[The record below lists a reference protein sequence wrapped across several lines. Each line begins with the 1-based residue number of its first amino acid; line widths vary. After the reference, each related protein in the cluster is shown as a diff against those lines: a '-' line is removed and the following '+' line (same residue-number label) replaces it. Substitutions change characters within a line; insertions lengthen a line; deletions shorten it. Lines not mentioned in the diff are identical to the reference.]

1 MNKTVDFDSKAV
13 LRKNHPLLAFL
24 EPLETKTVTFKRRS
38 VSLLPFGPD
47 KFLWLILSGWLMGLR
62 GNSDGDMKGT
72 GLNCPGDMLGLTAF
86 SGVTQDV
93 PFYALGGATVMRIP
107 TRDFTSLM
115 DESPELSRYMVSYI
129 SERYI
134 RLMEELE
141 TSALLPLAQR
151 IDNFMR
157 QTESIPNRESN
168 VPKTVIAFAV
178 GAHPVSVS
186 RLLNSG

>member
-1 MNKTVDFDSKAV
+1 MNDTVNFDSKVV
-13 LRKNHPLLAFL
+13 LLKNHPLLTFLKPL
-24 EPLETKTVTFKRRS
+24 EPKTVTFKRRS

-47 KFLWLILSGWLMGLR
+47 KYLWLILSGWLMGLR
-62 GNSDGDMKGT
+62 GNSEGDMKGT

-93 PFYALGGATVMRIP
+93 PFYALGNASAMRIP
-107 TRDFTSLM
+107 TREFTQLM
-115 DESPELSRYMVSYI
+115 DESPDLSRYMVSYL

-151 IDNFMR
+151 IDTFMR
-157 QTESIPNRESN
+157 QTESIPNREYN

-186 RLLNSG
+186 RLLNSS